1 MMKTYGIL
9 CFVLALA
16 MFVSPIAVFDLRGFS
31 AENVKSSFSALAD
44 SAKDNAEKE
53 KNASEDTVTV
63 LQAASGNVAE
73 MDTLEYL
80 VGCVACEMPPSYH
93 EEALKAQTVAAYT
106 NLQRLKRN
114 PDGKA
119 GTADI
124 TDDTGTHQGYYDA
137 ATRREKWGEKYEVY
151 NEKITAAVLAVLGQ
165 TLTYEG
171 APVTAAYFA
180 LCPGRTE
187 SAQAVW
193 GNDVPYLQSVTST
206 GDRLS
211 PELNS
216 EVTFSAEELREALR
230 TDSEIAL
237 GDDPAAW
244 FSENLQV
251 SENGTGTVTAVT
263 VGGKTMTG
271 QQLRSVLGLSSPAFT
286 VAFQDGNFTFSVTGS
301 GHFVGMSQYGAD
313 YMARQGADYKE
324 ILAHYY
330 PGTEIESLGA

>member
-1 MMKTYGIL
+1 MKTYGIL

-16 MFVSPIAVFDLRGFS
+16 MFVSPIAVFDLSEFS
-31 AENVKSSFSALAD
+31 AENVKSSFSARAD
-44 SAKDNAEKE
+44 STKDKAEE
-53 KNASEDTVTV
+53 ASAADDDTVAV
-63 LQAASGNVAE
+63 LQAASGNVLE

-93 EEALKAQTVAAYT
+93 EEALKAQAVAAYT
-106 NLQRLKRN
+106 NLQRLKQN

-137 ATRREKWGEKYEVY
+137 ATRQEKWGDKYEIY
-151 NEKITAAVLAVLGQ
+151 NEKVTAAVLAVRGQ
-165 TLTYEG
+165 TLTYDG
-171 APVTAAYFA
+171 APITAAYFA

-187 SAQAVW
+187 SAQTIW
-193 GNDVPYLQSVTST
+193 GSEIPYLQSVTST

-216 EVTFSAEELREALR
+216 EAVFSAEELRNALSA
-230 TDSEIAL
+230 DNEITL
-237 GDDPAAW
+237 GDDPASW
-244 FSENLQV
+244 VSGDLQV
-251 SENGTGTVTAVT
+251 SENGTGTVTAIT

-271 QQLRSVLGLSSPAFT
+271 QQLRTVLGLASPAFT
-286 VAFQDGNFTFSVTGS
+286 VSFQDGNFIFSATGS

-330 PGTEIESLGA
+330 PGTAIG

>member
-1 MMKTYGIL
+1 MKTYGIL

-16 MFVSPIAVFDLRGFS
+16 MFVSPIAVFDLSGFS

-44 SAKDNAEKE
+44 STKDKSAEE
-53 KNASEDTVTV
+53 NDGGSANTVTV
-63 LQAASGNVAE
+63 LQAASGKVIE

-93 EEALKAQTVAAYT
+93 EEALKAQAVAANT
-106 NLQRLKRN
+106 NLQRLKQE

-137 ATRREKWGEKYEVY
+137 ATRQEKWGDKYEIY

-165 TLTYEG
+165 TLTYDG
-171 APVTAAYFA
+171 APITAAYFA

-187 SAQAVW
+187 SAQTIW
-193 GNDVPYLQSVTST
+193 GNEVPYLQSVTST

-216 EVTFSAEELREALR
+216 ESVFSAEELREKLSS
-230 TDSEIAL
+230 DSDIHL

-244 FSENLQV
+244 FSGDLQM
-251 SENGTGTVTAVT
+251 SETGTGTVTAIT
-263 VGGKTMTG
+263 VGGKAMTG
-271 QQLRSVLGLSSPAFT
+271 QQLRTLLGLPSPAFT
-286 VAFQDGNFTFSVTGS
+286 VAFQDGQFTFSVTGS

-330 PGTEIESLGA
+330 SGATLSFA

>member
-1 MMKTYGIL
+1 MKTYGIL

-16 MFVSPIAVFDLRGFS
+16 MFVSPIAVFDLSGFS

-44 SAKDNAEKE
+44 STKDKE
-53 KNASEDTVTV
+53 EEASASKDTVTV
-63 LQAASGNVAE
+63 LQAASGNVVE

-93 EEALKAQTVAAYT
+93 EEALKAQAVAAYT
-106 NLQRLKRN
+106 NLQRLKQN

-137 ATRREKWGEKYEVY
+137 ATRQEKWGGKYEIY
-151 NEKITAAVLAVLGQ
+151 NEKVTAAVLAVLGQ
-165 TLTYEG
+165 TLTYDG
-171 APVTAAYFA
+171 APITAAYFA

-187 SAQAVW
+187 SAQTIW
-193 GNDVPYLQSVTST
+193 GNEIPYLQSVTST

-216 EVTFSAEELREALR
+216 EAVFSAEELRKALSA
-230 TDSEIAL
+230 DSEITL

-244 FSENLQV
+244 FLGDLQV

-271 QQLRSVLGLSSPAFT
+271 QQLRTALGLASPAFT
-286 VAFQDGNFTFSVTGS
+286 VALQDSNFTFSVTGS

-330 PGTEIESLGA
+330 PGTTIG